1 MIGWRLV
8 YYITPPPVIKNMDSF
23 VTHLIELRRRA
34 LYILSFFSL
43 LCVLFFFA
51 APHLFHQ
58 LIKPLLDVLPAQ
70 EPLIAT
76 QLTTPLLTPL
86 KLAVDAAL
94 LASMPFALLQLWYFV
109 SPALYPQER
118 KYLRWAMVGSLLL
131 FMVGVLFCFYVV
143 LPFMLQFFAH
153 SIPAGV
159 KLMPDMTYTVD
170 FITRM
175 LLLFGLCFQVPL
187 VCLLLVYLQWITIE
201 TLKTIRPYVIVGA
214 FIVGMLLTPP
224 DVLSQIMLAV
234 PLCLLYE
241 LGIVLSA
248 LALKRKRR

>member
-1 MIGWRLV
+1 
-8 YYITPPPVIKNMDSF
+8 MDSL
-23 VTHLIELRRRA
+23 VTHLIELRRRS
-34 LYILSFFSL
+34 LYVLSFFSA
-43 LCVLFFFA
+43 LCLLFFFA

-58 LIKPLLDVLPAQ
+58 FIKPLLDVLPA
-70 EPLIAT
+70 EESLIAT

-94 LASMPFALLQLWYFV
+94 LATTPFALLQLWYFV
-109 SPALYPQER
+109 SPALYRKER
-118 KYLRWAMVGSLLL
+118 EYFRWAIAGSLLL
-131 FMVGVLFCFYVV
+131 FLVGVLFCFYVV

-153 SIPAGV
+153 AIPAGV
-159 KLMPDMTYTVD
+159 KWMPDITYTVD

-187 VCLLLVYLQWITIE
+187 VCLLLVYLQWTTIE

-241 LGIVLSA
+241 LGILLSA
-248 LALKRKRR
+248 LVLRRRRE